1 MNVETRHLD
10 RPCANPSCGGYN
22 YYEDE
27 TGFYV
32 CADCNTISEIRCGDE
47 LDYAFPIRTTK
58 SKLKKDDD
66 EEILSDDGAMG
77 ENIDQDL
84 FSQKISFDGE
94 TMFNISTTNVKT
106 SRLDTS
112 SINDISSLYS
122 RSTKKK
128 AIIQKKTHIQI
139 LIEAQNCFENIIN
152 VLIDDFFGNKNNKIN
167 KLNHNYFN
175 NIINFDEKEK
185 NYFFENARK
194 IWIYFLAKKY
204 KSIENPVYR
213 RKKLVRSRRNSID
226 KNREKENE
234 NEPNNKN
241 KIIGKM
247 NKKLKKIKPKEK
259 RLLELTKMRRIMERN
274 VYNLYNENKFSTNIS
289 FGEYKYNNINK
300 GNNNVNKNNFYNES
314 NFSADKKR
322 KNILKKFIDEYDQ
335 VINFIKKD
343 KCFDIVFETE
353 EEKEKINITNA
364 IEYEQLIRV
373 CEELG
378 ISTKNENNFLIN
390 NKSVKEEDEIKSFE
404 ELIHLIFTK
413 QQLNYKTVHIIDD
426 ENNKITNGIN
436 SNHFLFL
443 IYEIFNFNKIPLLIS
458 DILFNYKSFFYANKL
473 SIEEVNFLFLL
484 NFKKFKAHVNWSDN
498 RLDENNLLKKAE
510 GIIDKICIHILK
522 MPQIFNFLCKY
533 IFKRL
538 HVNEKIKLILT
549 TSSKYIVEYICIS
562 IIFFCLKIVYGLND
576 LPYMSLLIN
585 NINKGYFNY
594 DNDIDLKEHL
604 KTFEKNT
611 KNDKN
616 CQIYKDFP
624 SELDIIKTLI
634 KEIKNRNN
642 NSLLIEKDQR
652 KLNYSQEFKKKY
664 IDINLINL
672 YNKIYDDSIQDIND
686 LEKKFLKNNKNK
698 INSDIKD
705 KNKNKKIWK
714 ILKTKQFDKKIDN
727 IENPI
732 KRFNPFIEEEFNFHE
747 SVYKNKET
755 NVEFPLPFDT
765 YIRMKKHSQKILSNY
780 HRPSEMMFMYLF
792 SEFFKI
798 DYLSLRT
805 LTRLVEYYLE
815 KIYVN

>member
-1 MNVETRHLD
+1 MNFETRHLD

-47 LDYAFPIRTTK
+47 LDYIFPIKTAK

-66 EEILSDDGAMG
+66 EDVLSDDGAMG
-77 ENIDQDL
+77 ENMDQDN
-84 FSQKISFDGE
+84 FSQKISFDGD
-94 TMFNISTTNVKT
+94 TIFNISTTNVKS
-106 SRLDTS
+106 SRLDTYSVNDRS
-112 SINDISSLYS
+112 SIYS

-128 AIIQKKTHIQI
+128 AIELKKTPSEIC
-139 LIEAQNCFENIIN
+139 IEAQSCFENIIN
-152 VLIDDFFGNKNNKIN
+152 VLIDDFFGNKNNIN
-167 KLNHNYFN
+167 NLNNNYFN

-185 NYFFENARK
+185 TCFFEKARK
-194 IWIYFLAKKY
+194 MWIYFLAKKY
-204 KSIENPVYR
+204 KSIANPVYR
-213 RKKLVRSRRNSID
+213 RKKLIRSRKNSID
-226 KNREKENE
+226 KNREKDNE
-234 NEPNNKN
+234 NEPSNKN
-241 KIIGKM
+241 KMVGKI
-247 NKKLKKIKPKEK
+247 NRKLKKIKPKEK

-274 VYNLYNENKFSTNIS
+274 VYNLYNEENYVTNIS
-289 FGEYKYNNINK
+289 FGEHKYNSINK
-300 GNNNVNKNNFYNES
+300 SNSNNKNNFYNEI
-314 NFSADKKR
+314 NFSTDKHR
-322 KNILKKFIDEYDQ
+322 KNMLKKFIDEYDQ

-378 ISTKNENNFLIN
+378 ISIKNENNLLIN
-390 NKSVKEEDEIKSFE
+390 NKFPKEEEQIKSFE

-413 QQLNYKTVHIIDD
+413 QQLNYKTVHSVDNED
-426 ENNKITNGIN
+426 NKITNGIN

-458 DILFNYKSFFYANKL
+458 DILFNYKNFFYINKL
-473 SIEEVNFLFLL
+473 SLEEVNFLFLL
-484 NFKKFKAHVNWSDN
+484 NFKKFKAHINWSDN
-498 RLDENNLLKKAE
+498 RLDENSLSKKAE

-522 MPQIFNFLCKY
+522 MPKIFNFLCKY

-549 TSSKYIVEYICIS
+549 TSSKYIVEYICIA

-594 DNDIDLKEHL
+594 DNDIDLIEHL
-604 KTFEKNT
+604 KTFQKNT
-611 KNDKN
+611 KNDKI

-624 SELDIIKTLI
+624 SELDIINTLI
-634 KEIKNRNN
+634 NEIQNRNN

-652 KLNYSQEFKKKY
+652 KLNYSQEYKNKY
-664 IDINLINL
+664 IDANVNYL
-672 YNKIYDDSIQDIND
+672 YNKFYFGSSQDINE
-686 LEKKFLKNNKNK
+686 LEKKYSKFNDKKNNN
-698 INSDIKD
+698 DIKD
-705 KNKNKKIWK
+705 KRKNKKKWK
-714 ILKTKQFDKKIDN
+714 ISKTKQFEKKIDN

-732 KRFNPFIEEEFNFHE
+732 QKFNPFIEEEFNFHE
-747 SVYKNKET
+747 SVFKNKET

-765 YIRMKKHSQKILSNY
+765 YIRMKKHSQKILNNY

-805 LTRLVEYYLE
+805 LTKLVEYYLE

>member
-10 RPCANPSCGGYN
+10 RPCANPACGGYN

-47 LDYAFPIRTTK
+47 LDYIFPIKTAK

-66 EEILSDDGAMG
+66 EDILSDDGVMG
-77 ENIDQDL
+77 ENMDQDN
-84 FSQKISFDGE
+84 FSQKISFDGD
-94 TMFNISTTNVKT
+94 TIFNISTTNVKS
-106 SRLDTS
+106 SRLDTYSVNDRS
-112 SINDISSLYS
+112 SIYS
-122 RSTKKK
+122 RSTRKKG
-128 AIIQKKTHIQI
+128 IEQKKTPSEIC
-139 LIEAQNCFENIIN
+139 IEAQSCFENIIN
-152 VLIDDFFGNKNNKIN
+152 VLIDDFFGNKNNIN
-167 KLNHNYFN
+167 NLKNNYFN

-185 NYFFENARK
+185 TCFFETARK
-194 IWIYFLAKKY
+194 MWIYFLAKKF
-204 KSIENPVYR
+204 KSIANPVYR
-213 RKKLVRSRRNSID
+213 RKKLIRSRKNSID
-226 KNREKENE
+226 KNREKDNE

-241 KIIGKM
+241 KIVGKI
-247 NKKLKKIKPKEK
+247 NRKLKKIKPKEK

-274 VYNLYNENKFSTNIS
+274 VYNLYNEENYVTNIS
-289 FGEYKYNNINK
+289 FGEYKYNSINK
-300 GNNNVNKNNFYNES
+300 INNSNKNNFYNEI
-314 NFSADKKR
+314 NFSTDKHR
-322 KNILKKFIDEYDQ
+322 KNMLKKFIDEYDQ

-378 ISTKNENNFLIN
+378 ISIKNENNFLIN
-390 NKSVKEEDEIKSFE
+390 NKSLKEEEKIKSFE

-413 QQLNYKTVHIIDD
+413 QQLNYKTVHNVDD
-426 ENNKITNGIN
+426 EDNKITNGIN

-458 DILFNYKSFFYANKL
+458 DILFNYKSFFYINKL
-473 SIEEVNFLFLL
+473 SLEEVNFLFLL
-484 NFKKFKAHVNWSDN
+484 NFKKFKAHINWSDN
-498 RLDENNLLKKAE
+498 RLDETSLSKKAE

-522 MPQIFNFLCKY
+522 MPKLFNFLCKY

-549 TSSKYIVEYICIS
+549 TSSKYIVEYICIA

-594 DNDIDLKEHL
+594 ENDIDIIEHL
-604 KTFEKNT
+604 KTFQKNT
-611 KNDKN
+611 KNDKI

-624 SELDIIKTLI
+624 SELDIINTLI
-634 KEIKNRNN
+634 NEIKNRNN

-652 KLNYSQEFKKKY
+652 KLNYSQEFKNKY
-664 IDINLINL
+664 IDVNVNYL
-672 YNKIYDDSIQDIND
+672 YNKFYFGSSQDIND
-686 LEKKFLKNNKNK
+686 LEKKYSRYKATKNDN
-698 INSDIKD
+698 DIKD
-705 KNKNKKIWK
+705 KRKNKKKWK
-714 ILKTKQFDKKIDN
+714 ISKTKQFEKKIEN

-732 KRFNPFIEEEFNFHE
+732 KKFNPFIEEEFNFHE
-747 SVYKNKET
+747 SVFRNKET

-765 YIRMKKHSQKILSNY
+765 YIRMKKHSQKILVNY